1 MSPRFP
7 IFSSSSSDARTA
19 ALQGLLIATIVIAG
33 LYFGREVL
41 LPLALAILLSF
52 VLSPALLFLRRLKV
66 PRLIGVGIVVAL
78 AFAVIFALGWL
89 MSRQV
94 TQLAEDLPRYQH
106 ALAEKIGS
114 LRNSAIGS
122 PALEKATEAVKDLQR
137 ELANPKP
144 EPKVGTEPSPPEQAE
159 QGRKPIPVE
168 IHEQPPQSF
177 EIFRRIAGT
186 VLPPLA
192 TAGIIILFVIFIL
205 LQREELRDRAIRLL
219 GASDMQRATSA
230 MNDAAARL
238 STYFLSQFLINSAY
252 GFFIAIGLWLIGVPS
267 PIVWGILAMLMR
279 FVPYVGSFIAAG
291 PPLLLAAVV
300 EPGWTTLLLTA
311 ALYLVSELTMG
322 QVVEPLVFGHGTGVS
337 PIAVI
342 ISTVFWTWLWG
353 PLGLLLAMPLTV
365 CLVVLGRHIEGLN
378 FLEVLLGDKPA
389 LTPQQSFF
397 QRALT
402 GDSAEATYQ
411 AELALNDEPLASYL
425 DDVALK
431 GLELAERDL
440 ERGSLDEENLQRIY
454 TTVKEMME
462 DLADFE
468 PRRWFRKIQ
477 EPAEKKEDAEEAQS
491 GLASLSTMDE
501 ADEEPLPILEPADLA
516 PGWEEKDSVLCIG
529 GRTPLDEAAAVMLA
543 GLLKKHGLKARAA
556 ESKAVSA
563 GNLVSLHAAKA
574 KLVCLSYL
582 GIGSSPAQVRYL
594 VRRLRRILPSGCKI
608 LVGSWTDDAAGAPIR
623 ALKETAEADAY
634 VTSFHE
640 AAEICGN
647 AARRTA
653 LELATP
659 LQPSAGTHAMSDLGV
674 SSTRDAPLKIVAQ
687 PPDDSPVPAKNRKN
701 RAGRGVGL
709 GPKHTR
715 RETTGS
721 GDRT

>member
-19 ALQGLLIATIVIAG
+19 ALQGLLIASIVIAG

-66 PRLIGVGIVVAL
+66 PRLIGVGMVVAV
-78 AFAVIFALGWL
+78 AFVVIFALGWL
-89 MSRQV
+89 MSQQA
-94 TQLAEDLPRYQH
+94 TQLAGDLPRYQYV
-106 ALAEKIGS
+106 LAEKIS
-114 LRNSAIGS
+114 ALRNSAAGS
-122 PALEKATEAVKDLQR
+122 PALEKATEAVKGLQR

-144 EPKVGTEPSPPEQAE
+144 EPKVGIEPSPPEQAE
-159 QGRKPIPVE
+159 EGRKPIPVE
-168 IHEQPPQSF
+168 IHEQPPQPF
-177 EIFRRIAGT
+177 ELFRRIAGT

-192 TAGIIILFVIFIL
+192 TAGIVILFVIFIL

-230 MNDAAARL
+230 MNDAAERL
-238 STYFLSQFLINSAY
+238 SKYFLSQFLLNSAY
-252 GFFIAIGLWLIGVPS
+252 GFLIALGLWLIGVPS

-279 FVPYVGSFIAAG
+279 FVPYVGSFIAAA

-300 EPGWTTLLLTA
+300 EPGWTTFLLTF
-311 ALYLVSELTMG
+311 ALYLLSELTMG
-322 QVVEPLVFGHGTGVS
+322 QVIEPLVYGHGTGVS

-365 CLVVLGRHIEGLN
+365 CLVVLGRHVEGLN

-389 LTPQQSFF
+389 FTPQQSFF

-431 GLELAERDL
+431 GLQLAERDL
-440 ERGSLDEENLQRIY
+440 ERGSLDEENLKRIN

-462 DLADFE
+462 NLSDFE
-468 PRRWFRKIQ
+468 PRRWFRKVE

-491 GLASLSTMDE
+491 GLASLSTSE
-501 ADEEPLPILEPADLA
+501 EDEEPLPILGPADLA

-529 GRTPLDEAAAVMLA
+529 GRTPLDEAAAAMLA

-556 ESKAVSA
+556 ESEAVSA
-563 GNLVSLHAAKA
+563 GNLVSLDAAKA
-574 KLVCLSYL
+574 KLVCLSFL

-594 VRRLRRILPSGCKI
+594 MRRLRRILPSGCKI
-608 LVGSWTDDAAGAPIR
+608 LVGCWTDDAAGAPIR

-640 AAEICGN
+640 AAEICVN

-653 LELATP
+653 LELVTP
-659 LQPSAGTHAMSDLGV
+659 LQRGAGTHEMSNLVV
-674 SSTRDAPLKIVAQ
+674 SSTRDVPLKIVAQ

-701 RAGRGVGL
+701 RTGRGVGL